1 MYKVLVV
8 DDEVATVK
16 HISMIISMKC
26 PEFQVSGTAE
36 NGREALDCIEAEE
49 PDVLI
54 TDMKMPVMD
63 GIVLLEKLKERHPQI
78 WVIVISGYQEFEYAK
93 VAIKSGVFDYLL
105 KPIKPSALQTVLL
118 NLKSLL
124 DAAYSEKRNLIM
136 KSLCEG
142 TKVSRQQLQR
152 YFPFPSCKYY
162 AAIVRKNGL
171 PRRFSG
177 NTGTEIFSGKDEI
190 LYSYGRDEMES
201 LYLCPETIVFY
212 KSFYQM
218 IAQIVER
225 EKKES
230 NYVTA
235 VVKDASFELE
245 KSADV
250 FRELYQALNNH
261 IIIGRNQILVA
272 EEIREE
278 REILPEEQ
286 ENLENF
292 ESLLERRDIPKAKM
306 KCREIFRIWKETGK
320 SQIYVETKVR
330 YLFMLLN
337 RYHLLAET
345 EKNCEWIIDD
355 LFYFA
360 TDIDEILNVILQTMF
375 LKPQKGIRTGKADTP
390 EFFGMI
396 ESYIRKNLAAPI
408 SMQLLCREFG
418 ISQTYLSKL
427 FRKYENCSFNKFLN
441 TTRMER
447 AKELMEE
454 NKFYYVKDIAAKVGF
469 DDQYYFSRIFTSM
482 TGMCPTD
489 YMEQFSDKEGSS
501 I

>member
-1 MYKVLVV
+1 M
-8 DDEVATVK
+8 
-16 HISMIISMKC
+16 
-26 PEFQVSGTAE
+26 EFAHRS
-36 NGREALDCIEAEE
+36 
-49 PDVLI
+49 
-54 TDMKMPVMD
+54 
-63 GIVLLEKLKERHPQI
+63 VLLEETIEYLNIRPDGIYVDGTLGGAGHSGEICKRLSDSGRLIGIDQDEDAIRAATKRLEPYKE
-78 WVIVISGYQEFEYAK
+78 K
-93 VAIKSGVFDYLL
+93 VTIIRDNYCNMKTRLEEIGIQGVDG
-105 KPIKPSALQTVLL
+105 I
-118 NLKSLL
+118 LL
-124 DAAYSEKRNLIM
+124 DLGVSSYQLDDPERGFTYRECAPLDMRMDRRQSKTARDIVNGYSELDLYRIIRDYGEEKYANSIARN
-136 KSLCEG
+136 
-142 TKVSRQQLQR
+142 
-152 YFPFPSCKYY
+152 
-162 AAIVRKNGL
+162 IVL
-171 PRRFSG
+171 
-177 NTGTEIFSGKDEI
+177 
-190 LYSYGRDEMES
+190 
-201 LYLCPETIVFY
+201 
-212 KSFYQM
+212 
-218 IAQIVER
+218 ER